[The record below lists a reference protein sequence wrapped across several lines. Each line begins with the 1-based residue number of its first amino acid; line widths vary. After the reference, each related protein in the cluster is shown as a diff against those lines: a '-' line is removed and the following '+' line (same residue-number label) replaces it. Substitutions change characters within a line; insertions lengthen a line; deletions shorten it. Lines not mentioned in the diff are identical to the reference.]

1 MQTLLNLLVKYNH
14 WFLFLLLE
22 GISVMLIVHFNN
34 YQSAAFFTSTNSVA
48 GEMFSAVTDAT
59 SYLSLKG
66 ENKQLLEQNVALSA
80 EVQLL
85 REQLE
90 EYRNAEALSDDG
102 VFLQDSSD
110 YVFNSARVVNNSL
123 NAVNNYIVI
132 DKGTKDGVGSEMGVY
147 NGEGVVG
154 VIYLS
159 SKHYSL
165 VLPLLNSKSNI
176 SCRIKGGD
184 NFCALQWDGE
194 DTRYSY
200 LVDLPR
206 YTKFEQGDTVV
217 TSGFSSIFPANIP
230 VGTIDRV
237 EDTPDAMFYRA
248 RVKLMIDFSS
258 LSSVYIVG
266 NKGHNEQMS
275 LEAKI
280 PEK

>member
-1 MQTLLNLLVKYNH
+1 MQTLLNLLVKHNH
-14 WFLFLLLE
+14 WFFFLLLE
-22 GISVMLIVHFNN
+22 GISVMLIVRFNN

-90 EYRNAEALSDDG
+90 EYRSAEALSADG

-248 RVKLMIDFSS
+248 RVKLMVDFSS